1 MTRSDKEEEDSGEMK
16 EVSAFEWYHLLCSAN
31 AKAYSEE
38 QSNGITQKN
47 CRQRC
52 RYPICHRGSKIFPQV
67 LWASDVRDKIS
78 GTDGEERC
86 KADKAAM
93 LHLPWNVSPWFK

>member
-1 MTRSDKEEEDSGEMK
+1 MK
-16 EVSAFEWYHLLCSAN
+16 EVSALEWYYPFCSAHAT
-31 AKAYSEE
+31 AKVYSEE

-47 CRQRC
+47 CQQRHH
-52 RYPICHRGSKIFPQV
+52 RPICHRGSKIFPQV
-67 LWASDVRDKIS
+67 LSTSDVRDKIS

-93 LHLPWNVSPWFK
+93 LHLP